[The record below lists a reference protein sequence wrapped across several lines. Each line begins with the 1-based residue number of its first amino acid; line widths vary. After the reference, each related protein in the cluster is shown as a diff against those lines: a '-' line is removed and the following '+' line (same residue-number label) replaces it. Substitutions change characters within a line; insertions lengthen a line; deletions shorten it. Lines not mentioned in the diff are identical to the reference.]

1 MKKIDTK
8 KLTTLGVLAAC
19 SIVLVAFIHFPIFP
33 AVSFLEYDPADVPIL
48 IGTFL
53 FGPVWG
59 LVLTVLVSALQ
70 GFTVSAQSGLYG
82 VVMHIIATG
91 AYTVVAGTI
100 YKRNKTKKSALI
112 AVVCG
117 IAAMVLVMWP
127 ANLILTPI
135 YLNAMAGME
144 MGAAKAMV
152 SNLMPFILL
161 FNLVKAGVNGV
172 ITYIIYKRIHKLLG
186 KWGLA

>member
-33 AVSFLEYDPADVPIL
+33 AVSFLEYDPADIPIL

-70 GFTVSAQSGLYG
+70 GLTVSAQSGLYG
-82 VVMHIIATG
+82 IAMHIIATG
-91 AYTVVAGTI
+91 AFTLTAGTI
-100 YKRNKTKKSALI
+100 YKHNKTKKTALI
-112 AVVCG
+112 AVICG
-117 IAAMVLVMWP
+117 VAAMVLVMWP
-127 ANLILTPI
+127 ANLALTPI

-144 MGAAKAMV
+144 MAAAKEMV
-152 SNLMPFILL
+152 VTLMPFILL
-161 FNLVKAGVNGV
+161 FNLVKAGINGV
-172 ITYIIYKRIHKLLG
+172 VTYIVYKRIHKVLA